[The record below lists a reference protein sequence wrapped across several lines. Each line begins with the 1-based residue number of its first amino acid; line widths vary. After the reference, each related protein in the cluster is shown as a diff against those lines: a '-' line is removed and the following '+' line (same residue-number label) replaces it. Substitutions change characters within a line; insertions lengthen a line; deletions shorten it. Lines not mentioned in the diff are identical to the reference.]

1 MKFLITFIVFCNVVL
16 VYKAKRP
23 KLVFKGSKQNGF
35 KCVKLAVGEALCAAG
50 CPFLESPVSVLNQ
63 LRVILIQFH
72 FKLIELNPYNMF
84 KNAHFH
90 I

>member
-1 MKFLITFIVFCNVVL
+1 MKFLITFIVFYNVVL

-23 KLVFKGSKQNGF
+23 KNGF
-35 KCVKLAVGEALCAAG
+35 QGFKTKWFKMRKIGGLRGLVHRV
-50 CPFLESPVSVLNQ
+50 PVSVSVLNQ
-63 LRVILIQFH
+63 LRVKLIQFH

>member
-1 MKFLITFIVFCNVVL
+1 MRKIGGLRGPVRRVPL
-16 VYKAKRP
+16 
-23 KLVFKGSKQNGF
+23 S
-35 KCVKLAVGEALCAAG
+35 
-50 CPFLESPVSVLNQ
+50 VSVLNQ
-63 LRVILIQFH
+63 LRVKLIQFH